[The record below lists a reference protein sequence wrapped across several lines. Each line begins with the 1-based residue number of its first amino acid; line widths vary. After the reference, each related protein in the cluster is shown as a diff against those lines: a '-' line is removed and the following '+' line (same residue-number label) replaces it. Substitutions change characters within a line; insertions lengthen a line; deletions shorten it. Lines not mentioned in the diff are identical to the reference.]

1 MNRRRK
7 LLIAPV
13 VAVAAALL
21 GGAPASA
28 DKGGTPAQGSCGL
41 GKQAAHDAIA
51 LRDGPGASEFATFP
65 PSESGC
71 TAQGE

>member
-1 MNRRRK
+1 MTRRRK
-7 LLIAPV
+7 LLIPPV
-13 VAVAAALL
+13 VAVAAGLL
-21 GGAPASA
+21 GGAPAFA

-51 LRDGPGASEFATFP
+51 LQDGPGASEFATFP